1 LQLANGLTVL
11 LFTFFFFF
19 SYHSLSHLSIDGA
32 AQLGGTLLLNG
43 SLGVWPLASA
53 LGVSEDAHARGNE
66 LWRVFAAMPS
76 SFGIGEDAMAVLALN
91 TSQQTA
97 ATAAVGNNTSSVNES
112 IAPPVAG
119 TDALPLLTAR
129 GGLLPLSSPQHFAS
143 VQLGA
148 LFDLLPAGLV
158 LDVSYDDGNVT
169 VGSGGLVTMPAQ
181 TSVSLRTY
189 GAAYAPPNKRS
200 DSNKTSGAPSQA
212 QIVASV
218 FIVVA
223 TTAGIIILLRVW
235 I

>member
-1 LQLANGLTVL
+1 
-11 LFTFFFFF
+11 LFFSFF
-19 SYHSLSHLSIDGA
+19 SYHSLSRLSIDGA

-66 LWRVFAAMPS
+66 LWRVFAAMPA
-76 SFGIGEDAMAVLALN
+76 SFGIGEDAMTLLALN
-91 TSQQTA
+91 TSQETA
-97 ATAAVGNNTSSVNES
+97 APAVGNNTSAANES

-169 VGSGGLVTMPAQ
+169 VGSGGLVSMPAQ

-223 TTAGIIILLRVW
+223 TTAGIVVLLRVW

>member
-1 LQLANGLTVL
+1 L
-11 LFTFFFFF
+11 LFTVLPLF
-19 SYHSLSHLSIDGA
+19 SYHSLSRLAIDGA

-53 LGVSEDAHARGNE
+53 LGVSEDDVHARGNE

-91 TSQQTA
+91 TSKQTA
-97 ATAAVGNNTSSVNES
+97 ATAAVGNNTSSSANES
-112 IAPPVAG
+112 ITRPVAG

-200 DSNKTSGAPSQA
+200 DNNKTNGAPSQA